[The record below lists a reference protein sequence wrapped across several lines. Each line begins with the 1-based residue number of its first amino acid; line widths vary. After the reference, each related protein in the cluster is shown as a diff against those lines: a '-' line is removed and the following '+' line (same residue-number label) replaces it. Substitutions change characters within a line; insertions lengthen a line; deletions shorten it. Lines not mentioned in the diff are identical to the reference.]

1 MRPTDQATTT
11 FEQDLAT
18 LKRTG
23 YLLLPGA
30 LDPQTPGRRIGKQT
44 HAEIEVRR
52 WA

>member
-1 MRPTDQATTT
+1 MSPTDQATTT

-18 LKRTG
+18 LKRTD

-30 LDPQTPGRRIGKQT
+30 PDLQTSGRRIGEQT
-44 HAEIEVRR
+44 HAEIKVQR